1 MVNLQNKAIRIIN
14 FLPFNS
20 SNIKKSYND
29 LKILKFPDII
39 LLQNSLFVEDCF
51 EKELSTTFKNQG
63 LNIPIEHAPHL
74 QTVLLYQKLTQTFM
88 GKNPSNT
95 MH

>member
-14 FLPFNS
+14 FLPFNN
-20 SNIKKSYND
+20 SNIKKNYND

-74 QTVLLYQKLTQTFM
+74 KTVLLYQKLTQTFM